1 MPDSVPNGFLFKAKE
16 PEVTHIL
23 AIDTS
28 TAWCSVALSLGD
40 DLPLFR
46 HERVS
51 AGASQFLLP
60 CVEELLAQA
69 SICLQDLNGIAIGVG
84 PGAFTGVRLGVAT
97 VQGLAIAGHIPVMP
111 VISLDAVAIQLMH
124 TDPFKSAHPSYFV
137 VAIDA
142 RMDEIYWAKYQV
154 LGNLPLRIGEIKLS
168 KPESLELNDIQFLA
182 GSALKEYGKRLFS
195 KNGLVFPESQLD
207 PEIGLS
213 ALGILECAKAQLANG
228 SQIEVHELEPVYIRN
243 KVALTTLERLRNLK
257 LGSTNND

>member
-46 HERVS
+46 HERVL
-51 AGASQFLLP
+51 AGASQYLLP

-69 SICLQDLNGIAIGVG
+69 SISLQDLDAVAIGVG

-97 VQGLAIAGHIPVMP
+97 VQGLAIEGRIPVIP
-111 VISLDAVAIQLMH
+111 VTSLDAVAMQLMH
-124 TDPFKSAHPSYFV
+124 TDSFKSAHPSSFI
-137 VAIDA
+137 VAVDA

-154 LGNLPLRIGEIKLS
+154 LDGLPLRIGEIELS
-168 KPESLELNDIQFLA
+168 KPESLELHNIHFVA
-182 GSALKEYGKRLFS
+182 GSALKEYGDRLFS
-195 KNGLVFPESQLD
+195 KNGLVFLESQLD
-207 PEIGLS
+207 PEIGVS
-213 ALGILECAKAQLANG
+213 ALGILECAKVQLAKG
-228 SQIEVHELEPVYIRN
+228 LQIDVHELEPVYIRN
-243 KVALTTLERLRNLK
+243 KVALTTLERLRNIE
-257 LGSTNND
+257 SRSSNHD